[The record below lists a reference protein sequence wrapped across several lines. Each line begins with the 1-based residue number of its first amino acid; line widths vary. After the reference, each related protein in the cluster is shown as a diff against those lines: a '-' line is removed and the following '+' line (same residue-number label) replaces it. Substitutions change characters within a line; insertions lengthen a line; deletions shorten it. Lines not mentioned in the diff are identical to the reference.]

1 MEARKEVL
9 MDPVHPCWVCGKNVT
24 AWGQRWTMHHCED
37 AKCVNYVSGFDRQFF
52 WPSVQRQ
59 GFYRIFPEYV
69 NHGNNGNHIVR
80 GRSRRIR
87 TKRDYT
93 IAHLDRVPIEMLIH

>member
-1 MEARKEVL
+1 MRPL
-9 MDPVHPCWVCGKNVT
+9 DTCWVCGNDITYDWGKVNIRHCDSPKCAKYDGEFYMRF
-24 AWGQRWTMHHCED
+24 AWPNRDKQ
-37 AKCVNYVSGFDRQFF
+37 
-52 WPSVQRQ
+52 P
-59 GFYRIFPEYV
+59 FYKVFPEYV

-87 TKRDYT
+87 TKLDYT